1 MKDRELLSQEGVVL
15 VALTIDSNK
24 RDILSGPEIVCKG
37 FTGSDTLDTIMEE
50 LKDLIAETT
59 ISYMYK
65 KLIDWNDAKFRLRDK
80 VAQFINKN
88 TKKNPI
94 VIVTIVDIN
103 NK

>member
-1 MKDRELLSQEGVVL
+1 
-15 VALTIDSNK
+15 
-24 RDILSGPEIVCKG
+24 
-37 FTGSDTLDTIMEE
+37 
-50 LKDLIAETT
+50 
-59 ISYMYK
+59 MYK

-80 VAQFINKN
+80 VSQFINKK